1 MALHV
6 VRLFAYLN
14 QPTNIV
20 LLFSFI
26 KLKVKNPSLQILQE
40 LYPDYF
46 TDEVIQAEY
55 FQKLAEFVAEERKKY
70 IIYPEKKN
78 VFNALKVPPSEV
90 KVVILGQDPYHAPGQ
105 ANGYCFSVPKGIP
118 LPPSLINI
126 FKELKD
132 DLGIDRGNNGDLTGW
147 AQQGVMLLN
156 AVLTVRQ
163 GQPGSHA
170 NRGWE
175 IFTDHVIKTVQ
186 RSTKNVIF
194 VLWGAYAKK
203 KQALIDPSRHF
214 VITGAHPSPL
224 SAYQG
229 FFGGKY
235 FSRINALLI
244 EKGKIPIDWSR

>member
-1 MALHV
+1 MKN
-6 VRLFAYLN
+6 RGF
-14 QPTNIV
+14 Q
-20 LLFSFI
+20 LL
-26 KLKVKNPSLQILQE
+26 KE
-40 LYPDYF
+40 LYPEYF
-46 TDEVIQAEY
+46 TDDVLHADY
-55 FQKLAEFVAEERKKY
+55 FQKLADFVADERRKY
-70 IIYPEKKN
+70 IVYPEKQN
-78 VFNALKVPPSEV
+78 VFNALKIPPSEV

-105 ANGYCFSVPKGIP
+105 AHGYCFSVPQGIP

-132 DLGIDRGNNGDLTGW
+132 DLGIDRGNRGDLTGW

-156 AVLTVRQ
+156 AVLTVRK

-170 NRGWE
+170 NKGWE

-186 RSTKNVIF
+186 RHSDNVIF

-203 KQALIDPSRHF
+203 KQTLIDPARHF
-214 VITGAHPSPL
+214 VLTGAHPSPL

-235 FSRINALLI
+235 FSRINALLTD
-244 EKGKIPIDWSR
+244 KGKIPIDWSL